1 MKLFALANFH
11 NRIGAGRDQRG
22 FTLVEMV
29 AVIVLLSFGVVGGV
43 QLFRT
48 LAQSYRDTSTRMQ
61 LTQNGRFV
69 IARVSREL
77 REALP
82 GSIRVTA
89 AGGTQC
95 IEWLPIFAASRYFSL
110 PTTSNFPVM
119 EITPKNFVAGTAYF
133 AVIFPIASDLYATTN
148 SPLNR
153 LDVVPINA
161 AGESDVNTDQIYLQ
175 GAPNFASSSTSDRIF
190 FTTTPIAICVRSNGD
205 MLRYDNYG
213 FVAQATALTG
223 GVLLAENVLQN
234 DGGAVTVFNFASA
247 TLTRS
252 AMVELDIRMG
262 NVVPGE
268 VIRMHHTVFIRN
280 AP

>member
-1 MKLFALANFH
+1 MQKFALANFH
-11 NRIGAGRDQRG
+11 NRIGAAGGQRG

-29 AVIVLLSFGVVGGV
+29 AVIVLLSFGMIGGV

-48 LAQSYRDTSTRMQ
+48 LAQSYRDTATRMQ

-69 IARVSREL
+69 MQRISREL

-110 PTTSNFPVM
+110 PATNNFPVM
-119 EITPKNFVAGTAYF
+119 EITPKNFVTGTAYF
-133 AVIFPIASDLYATTN
+133 AVIFPVASDLYVTTN

-153 LDVVPINA
+153 LAAVPINA
-161 AGESDVNTDQIYLQ
+161 AGESDLNTDQIYLQ
-175 GAPNFASSSTSDRIF
+175 GAPNFTSSSTSDRIF
-190 FTTTPIAICVRSNGD
+190 FTTTPVAICVQGGN
-205 MLRYDNYG
+205 MLRHENYG
-213 FVAQATALTG
+213 FVAQATTLTG
-223 GVLLAENVLQN
+223 GVLLAENVLQT
-234 DGGAVTVFNFASA
+234 DGGTPVTIFNFAGA
-247 TLTRS
+247 TLTRN
-252 AMVELDIRMG
+252 ATVELNIRMG

-268 VIRMHHTVFIRN
+268 VIRMQQTVFVRN